1 MRIVHLFWS
10 LGFGGIETMLVNI
23 ANAQAA
29 KGADVY
35 VFIINRL
42 YEDTLISALHPQV
55 HLVLFNRKLGSHNP
69 WFIFKLNQKLR
80 QINPKIIHIHR
91 SELFNFIIS
100 RRLSREVALTLHALP
115 KGSVRREPFYKR
127 LLNKKHRMYTNV
139 ESINKIPHIYAISQA
154 VKDELLHLYGINSV
168 VVNNG
173 IIVSKFKQRP
183 AIPVHNT
190 LKIVQVSR
198 LEHDKKGQDLLIHAI
213 AKLNG
218 KASVEFIGDGSS
230 MEYLKNMAKELHVEH
245 SVRFLGKKDPNYV
258 ATHLCE
264 YDLFVQPS
272 RWEGFGLTVAEAMAA
287 RLPVLVSKGQG
298 PAEVTCN
305 ERYGWLFE
313 NGNVDDL
320 TMQIEYIYVHY
331 DEVIQKAMKALNYV
345 KETYDVSITAHKYLE
360 QYRKNHIH
368 K

>member
-1 MRIVHLFWS
+1 MKVVHLFWGLS
-10 LGFGGIETMLVNI
+10 FGGIETMLVNI
-23 ANAQAA
+23 ANTQAVL
-29 KGADVY
+29 GTDVY
-35 VFIINRL
+35 VLIINSL
-42 YEDTLISALHPQV
+42 YENTLISALHPKV
-55 HLVLFNRKLGSHNP
+55 HLVLLNRKLGSHNP
-69 WFIFKLNQKLR
+69 WFIFKLNKKLR
-80 QINPKIIHIHR
+80 QINPDIIHIHR
-91 SELFNFIIS
+91 SELFNFIMNKK
-100 RRLSREVALTLHALP
+100 LSREVALTLHALP
-115 KGSVRREPFYKR
+115 KGSVRREPFFKR
-127 LLNKKHRMYTNV
+127 LLAKKQKIYTNV
-139 ESINKIPHIYAISQA
+139 ESIDKIPQIYSISQA
-154 VKDELLHLYGINSV
+154 VKDELLHLYGIDSV

-183 AIPVHNT
+183 AVPVHST
-190 LKIVQVSR
+190 LKIVRVSR

-245 SVRFLGKKDPNYV
+245 LIRFLGKKDQNYI
-258 ATHLCE
+258 TSHLCE

-287 RLPVLVSKGQG
+287 RVPVLVSKGQG

-313 NGNVDDL
+313 NGDANDL
-320 TMQIEYIYVHY
+320 ATQIEYIYAHY
-331 DEVIQKAMKALNYV
+331 DEVTQKAIKALDYV
-345 KETYDVSITAHKYLE
+345 KGTYDVSITAQKYLE
-360 QYRKNHIH
+360 QYRKNHTR

>member
-1 MRIVHLFWS
+1 MKVVHIFWGLS
-10 LGFGGIETMLVNI
+10 FGGIETMLINI
-23 ANAQAA
+23 ANAQVL

-35 VFIINRL
+35 VFIINHL
-42 YEDTLISALHPQV
+42 YEYTLVTALHPKV
-55 HLVLFNRKLGSHNP
+55 HLVLLNRKLGSHNP
-69 WFIFKLNQKLR
+69 WFIFKLNLKLKK
-80 QINPKIIHIHR
+80 INPDIIHIHR
-91 SELFNFIIS
+91 SELFNFIIN
-100 RRLSREVALTLHALP
+100 RRLSREVSLTLHDLP

-127 LLNKKHRMYTNV
+127 LLDKKHRMFTNV
-139 ESINKIPHIYAISQA
+139 ESIDKIPHIYSISQA
-154 VKDELLHLYGINSV
+154 VKEELLHRYGVNSI

-183 AIPVHNT
+183 ATLVHGT

-198 LEHDKKGQDLLIHAI
+198 LEHDKKGQDLLIHAV

-245 SVRFLGKKDPNYV
+245 LVRFLGKKDQDYV

-287 RLPVLVSKGQG
+287 RVPVLVSKGQG
-298 PAEVTCN
+298 PAEVICN
-305 ERYGWLFE
+305 DHYGWLFE
-313 NGNVDDL
+313 NGDADDL
-320 TMQIEYIYVHY
+320 ATQIEYIYTHY
-331 DEVIQKAMKALNYV
+331 DKVTQKAMKALSYV
-345 KETYDVSITAHKYLE
+345 KETYDVSITAQKYLE
-360 QYRKNHIH
+360 QYRKHH
-368 K
+368 TRK